1 MKHLYTFI
9 MAILLSSFSHA
20 SQKDYKLNITNDG
33 VIIHDQK
40 DWHFVVESDDY
51 DIYIEKGMLGA
62 KQEIVRFH
70 AFVPYHTPE
79 KMFGS
84 SVPVKA
90 LYVYGSLHCGK
101 QQLMLLIDTYVDE
114 INKIIFRN
122 SYEVNTNIVSLN
134 VPNTTRFDILNLVC
148 KESI

>member
-1 MKHLYTFI
+1 MKHLFTFI
-9 MAILLSSFSHA
+9 MAILLTSFSYA
-20 SQKDYKLNITNDG
+20 SQKDFTLNITNND
-33 VIIHDQK
+33 VIIHNQK

-51 DIYIEKGMLGA
+51 DIYIEKGMLGT

-84 SVPVKA
+84 NVPVKA
-90 LYVYGSLHCGK
+90 LYVYGSLHCGRK
-101 QQLMLLIDTYVDE
+101 QLMLLMDWYVDAK
-114 INKIIFRN
+114 NKIVFRTT
-122 SYEVNTNIVSLN
+122 YETGSHIVPLN
-134 VPNTTRFDILNLVC
+134 VPNTTRFDIFNLVC